1 MRASRLLSIQML
13 LETRGGMSAEAL
25 ARELEV
31 SVRTVHRD
39 IDRLAASGVPIYADR
54 GRTGG
59 FKLLEGWK
67 TTLTGFTA
75 AESQA
80 VFLSGLAGP
89 ASALGLGQEVID
101 AQLKLAVALP
111 PTQRGSARMLQE
123 RFHLD
128 TVDWYREADPVPH
141 LKSVA
146 AAVWGEK
153 QIAIR
158 YESWK
163 GFSRQTLSP
172 LGLVLK
178 SGAWYLV
185 AARESMPRTYRVS
198 NILELTVREERAI
211 RPKKFDLASYWTES
225 VERFENELHATKAT
239 VLATAAGI
247 KQLRQLS
254 APIAKAIA
262 SASANSD
269 VAPRTARQKERSPSD
284 ERTRL
289 TIPVEATE
297 QATAQL
303 ARLAPE
309 VEVLAPKELREA
321 VIQRLKAGLSRY
333 AKA

>member
-54 GRTGG
+54 GRAGG

-75 AESQA
+75 SEAQA

-89 ASALGLGQEVID
+89 AAALGLGQEVID

-111 PTQRGSARMLQE
+111 PQQRGSARHLQE
-123 RFHLD
+123 RFHFD

-141 LKSVA
+141 LKAVA
-146 AAVWGEK
+146 AAVWNER
-153 QIAIR
+153 QIGIR
-158 YESWK
+158 YEGWK
-163 GFSRQTLSP
+163 GVSQQTVNP
-172 LGLVLK
+172 FGLVLK

-185 AARESMPRTYRVS
+185 AAREDEPRTYRVS
-198 NILELTVREERAI
+198 NIQEVTSREEAAR
-211 RPKKFDLASYWTES
+211 RPKKFDLAAYWAAS
-225 VERFENELHATKAT
+225 VARFETELHATKAT
-239 VLATAAGI
+239 ILATSEGI

-254 APIAKAIA
+254 APIANAIA
-262 SASANSD
+262 ASQPHATRD
-269 VAPRTARQKERSPSD
+269 GRAKLVVPLETTAHAIGH
-284 ERTRL
+284 L
-289 TIPVEATE
+289 
-297 QATAQL
+297 L
-303 ARLAPE
+303 RLAPD
-309 VEVLAPKELREA
+309 VEVLEPKSLRRA
-321 VIQRLKAGLSRY
+321 IVQRLESVVARY
-333 AKA
+333 A